1 MWSLVL
7 LLAVCTLCWMVLLF
21 CYYYNNINLHS
32 DMNAWDTLVCTSG
45 HRKAA
50 WHFRN
55 ISRPVSQQHQFR
67 KSDDGVVSRIFSA
80 RVVSCC
86 VGGGHRRDTYLLKIV
101 CMFNVAASI
110 IRTTSQPLGILRASE
125 QLNIRRRHQ
134 STNSGCI
141 SAGSCIEIQTFVFII
156 MFWGNPSTTRTLKLK
171 CLWTTDAS
179 CVFVHAYCATLNSP
193 PLCMR
198 FPRIRRSHRYRE

>member
-1 MWSLVL
+1 MWSLVLLLL
-7 LLAVCTLCWMVLLF
+7 LLAVCTLCWMVLF
-21 CYYYNNINLHS
+21 FCCYYYNNINLHS

-45 HRKAA
+45 HSKAA

-110 IRTTSQPLGILRASE
+110 IRTTSQPLGILRASKRAVE
-125 QLNIRRRHQ
+125 HTPTPPINEFRMYF
-134 STNSGCI
+134 SGFLYRDSDICFHNHVLGK
-141 SAGSCIEIQTFVFII
+141 SLYHKDSEGWSVCGPPTHPV
-156 MFWGNPSTTRTLKLK
+156 
-171 CLWTTDAS
+171 CLCTHI
-179 CVFVHAYCATLNSP
+179 VP
-193 PLCMR
+193 PL
-198 FPRIRRSHRYRE
+198 IVLRSVCGFHE